1 MTHDPV
7 SVAKRHALEE
17 FWGTDVPDP
26 IVERVSVSDD
36 RPDLVSPFVD

>member
-1 MTHDPV
+1 MAHDSV

-36 RPDLVSPFVD
+36 GSELVSSFTD